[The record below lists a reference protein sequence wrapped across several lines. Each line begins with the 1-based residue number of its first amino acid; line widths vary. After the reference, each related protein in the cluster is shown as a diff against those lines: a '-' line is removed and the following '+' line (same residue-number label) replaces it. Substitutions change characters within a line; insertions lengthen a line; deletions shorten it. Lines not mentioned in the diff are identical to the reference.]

1 MGKLVLFEKCSIVS
15 VFLTLVFGL
24 GVCVVTTSAQKVPEA
39 PTAAVDL
46 DQCRNG
52 TAASPVACTGSAWV
66 NGNAGSSNSHWAEN
80 QFLAYRMKFSG
91 LTPGATVHTLTI
103 GYDIIKGGPH
113 AIDYLGTFNATDA
126 LANPC
131 SGVAGCVLG
140 SPTSTIAITPD
151 NVTVTNNT
159 NPNTGFP
166 IVQTPGQFTMWGG
179 NLLSFAYTAVNV
191 GGGDTERTV
200 TVTFTASVANP
211 VLAWGGHVGWI
222 GDWGVG
228 NSAGGISGSPYHM
241 RLIDFD
247 GSGGN
252 QDRSLSADAV
262 IASGAVFI
270 KKVAVP
276 LDGSGNAVFAFPF
289 TASTNFGPTSF
300 SLIDDNGGP
309 GIDTQQSQT
318 ITVFGPANT
327 ITVTEGSGP
336 VGWSLSDRDCVESGV
351 QDSTKSLT
359 LPFGPTVSIIV
370 QLGEVVTCTFTN
382 TQLVPSAALVTVGGR
397 VMTATGMPISRVN
410 VKLTDQ
416 NGNSRSA
423 LTNNFGYYGF
433 DDVEVGQTY
442 VISIESK
449 RYQFAPRVIA
459 LSDELADL
467 DFIAF

>member
-1 MGKLVLFEKCSIVS
+1 MRISQILKDKFRFTS
-15 VFLTLVFGL
+15 VFLTLVLGL
-24 GVCVVTTSAQKVPEA
+24 GVCAVSISAQKA
-39 PTAAVDL
+39 PDAPLAAADL

-52 TAASPVACTGSAWV
+52 AIGSEVPCTGGAWV

-80 QFLAYRMKFSG
+80 QFLAYRMKLSG

-103 GYDIIKGGPH
+103 GYDIIHGGPH
-113 AIDYLGTFNATDA
+113 AVDYLGTFNATDT
-126 LANPC
+126 LADPC

-140 SPTSTIAITPD
+140 SPTSTIPITAD
-151 NVTVTNNT
+151 TLTVTNNI
-159 NPNTGFP
+159 NPNTGMP
-166 IVQTPGQFTMWGG
+166 IVQLPGQFTMWGG

-211 VLAWGGHVGWI
+211 VIAWGGHVGWI

-241 RLIDFD
+241 RLGDFD
-247 GSGGN
+247 GGGGN
-252 QDRSLSADAV
+252 QDRSLSAAAV

-270 KKVAVP
+270 VKQVET
-276 LDGSGNAVFAFPF
+276 LDNNDAAVFAWPF
-289 TASTNFGPTSF
+289 TATANFGPTSF
-300 SLIDDNGGP
+300 SLIDDNGLP

-318 ITVFGPANT
+318 ITLFGPGNT
-327 ITVTEGSGP
+327 ITVTETTGTQ
-336 VGWSLSDRDCVESGV
+336 VGWTLSNVNCVESGL
-351 QDSTKSLT
+351 QDSTQNT
-359 LPFGPTVSIIV
+359 LGPSASIIV

-382 TQLVPSAALVTVGGR
+382 TQLVPSAAMVSVGGR
-397 VMTATGMPISRVN
+397 VTTASGMPISRVN

-416 NGNSRSA
+416 NGNARSA
-423 LTNNFGYYGF
+423 LTSNFGYYRF
-433 DDVEVGQTY
+433 DEVEVGQTY
-442 VISIESK
+442 VVSIESK
-449 RYQFAPRVIA
+449 RYQFAPRLIS